1 MDPMAESPGDTKSA
15 TSRTSINVK
24 LPSAGSD
31 DARRKAGTPTRQQT
45 ADFAATLE
53 GQEIGQPRQLATT
66 TPVSSRASD
75 ILRRSRSPGRLLR
88 QPARSEKELIKHAAA
103 TMIERAWIAFRDKQM
118 FRLLKHAVCAAENS
132 LTQEILRK
140 VCPKEAELL
149 SDKSMQVRVRFRFG
163 GSEFPPMIFFKI
175 YIHTAGRGVKYM
187 SGKRLIKPATE
198 ASEDSLRLM
207 GNRQFYDQ
215 MLQDAIF
222 QQQYKITDEIDV
234 TTLKDYMQY
243 LANIDESPATHGGK
257 ENYWRKLTLDD
268 LPRRTIFYDVVDYLY
283 NQRMTPA
290 LQEQIPILV
299 QRPVSQEVKVQ
310 HIRAVSH
317 IRSPTLPG
325 GPLPTP
331 KSKLSGYMSHPPSSR
346 RSKQA
351 RARAMKMRKMYGL
364 DKDGPRLDSREPTAL
379 SEEPNE
385 YFEKYDIAGE
395 EGEDGEEWE
404 QEANKLY
411 EWTQELSFND
421 ELIATPRLPIQT

>member
-1 MDPMAESPGDTKSA
+1 MSEENLRMERLEKFVMLASNYVNCGAKKAYSKNRLKRTKFIEVFLYFMDPMAESPGDTKSA

-103 TMIERAWIAFRDKQM
+103 TIIERAWIAFRDKQM

-149 SDKSMQVRVRFRFG
+149 SDKSMQ
-163 GSEFPPMIFFKI
+163 
-175 YIHTAGRGVKYM
+175 
-187 SGKRLIKPATE
+187 

-299 QRPVSQEVKVQ
+299 QRPVSQEKSNFTWWSFAHTKV
-310 HIRAVSH
+310 
-317 IRSPTLPG
+317 
-325 GPLPTP
+325 
-331 KSKLSGYMSHPPSSR
+331 
-346 RSKQA
+346 
-351 RARAMKMRKMYGL
+351 
-364 DKDGPRLDSREPTAL
+364 KDGPRLDSREPTAL